1 MRTITMEE
9 AGISAPAQTPHFWN
23 ETGTQILESLKN
35 GVESM
40 SAIAMASNLPV
51 KKKPA
56 FLTYFLGFVF
66 VLFIGI
72 LIFTYVVTKRT
83 NPVMLDQY
91 GKPVSAQP
99 AQNHAGH

>member
-1 MRTITMEE
+1 MRTITTEE

-40 SAIAMASNLPV
+40 SAIAMASHLTV
-51 KKKPA
+51 TKKPA

-83 NPVMLDQY
+83 NPVMLDQN
-91 GKPVSAQP
+91 GKPVASEP
-99 AQNHAGH
+99 AHDHAGH